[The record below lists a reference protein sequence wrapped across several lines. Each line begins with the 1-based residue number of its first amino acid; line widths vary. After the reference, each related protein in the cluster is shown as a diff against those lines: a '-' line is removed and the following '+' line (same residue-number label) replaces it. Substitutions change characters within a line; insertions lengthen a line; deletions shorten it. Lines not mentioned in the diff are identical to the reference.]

1 MENNFLS
8 AFKRIISTQ
17 KKIVIIPH
25 RNPDG
30 DALGSALALKHF
42 LEAKKHKVNIISP
55 NDYPTFLKWLPGES
69 DIIKFSKKPSIARD
83 KINNAE
89 LIFGLDFNSLSRIQ
103 DLSEIVKKT
112 NVDKIMIDHHESP
125 EFFANLNYSDPSM
138 SSTCEMVYN
147 IINASDSKLLDKK
160 IACCLYT
167 GIMTDTGSFRYPSTT
182 SKTHQVVSHLLS
194 LGANSSEIH
203 QKIFDSSSMSR
214 IKLLGISLSNLV
226 KIPDLPVVYI
236 TLSKEELVLCDF
248 KKGDTEGFVNY
259 GLSLKGV
266 NFSCMMIE
274 NENEGKIKMSF
285 RSQGNFSVDNF
296 ARNYFN
302 GGGHLNAAGGVS
314 TESLDKTIIRFKN
327 ALKNHIPELT

>member
-8 AFKRIISTQ
+8 AFERIISIQ

-42 LEAKKHKVNIISP
+42 LEAKKHKVNIVSP

-236 TLSKEELVLCDF
+236 TLSKQELVLCDF

>member
-1 MENNFLS
+1 
-8 AFKRIISTQ
+8 
-17 KKIVIIPH
+17 
-25 RNPDG
+25 
-30 DALGSALALKHF
+30 
-42 LEAKKHKVNIISP
+42 
-55 NDYPTFLKWLPGES
+55 
-69 DIIKFSKKPSIARD
+69 
-83 KINNAE
+83 
-89 LIFGLDFNSLSRIQ
+89 
-103 DLSEIVKKT
+103 
-112 NVDKIMIDHHESP
+112 MIDHHESP

-167 GIMTDTGSFRYPSTT
+167 GIMTDTGSFDILSTT

-194 LGANSSEIH
+194 LEQIVVKSI
-203 QKIFDSSSMSR
+203 KKYLDSSSMSR

-274 NENEGKIKMSF
+274 NEMKGKNKNVI
-285 RSQGNFSVDNF
+285 QI
-296 ARNYFN
+296 
-302 GGGHLNAAGGVS
+302 AGQ
-314 TESLDKTIIRFKN
+314 FFC
-327 ALKNHIPELT
+327 